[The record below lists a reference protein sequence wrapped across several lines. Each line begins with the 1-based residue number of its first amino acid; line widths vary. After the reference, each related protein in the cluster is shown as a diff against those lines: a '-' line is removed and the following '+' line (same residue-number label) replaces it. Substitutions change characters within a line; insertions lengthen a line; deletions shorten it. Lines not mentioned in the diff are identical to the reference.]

1 MLGRWVSSVAAG
13 ALLVVAL
20 TGCTFGARIA
30 NLEPYHP
37 SDGVGVTM
45 GDVAVRNAM
54 LIANDSGSATLVMTV
69 VNRGDEDVVVN
80 FQYGPDSSR
89 QTISVDV
96 PGGASLVRVGDDPGT
111 MVVLEDPELIP
122 GALFE
127 VYAEYGEIPGEIMQV
142 PVLDGTLPEYE
153 LYVP

>member
-1 MLGRWVSSVAAG
+1 MRGRWVSSLAAG

-20 TGCTFGARIA
+20 SGCTFNARIA

-54 LIANDSGSATLVMTV
+54 LIANNSGSATLVMTV
-69 VNRGDEDVVVN
+69 VNRGDEDATVN
-80 FQYGPDSSR
+80 FQYGPDGNR
-89 QTISVDV
+89 QTVSVDV
-96 PGGASLVRVGDDPGT
+96 PGMGSVVRVGDDPGT
-111 MVVLEDPELIP
+111 TVVLEDPSLVP
-122 GALFE
+122 GGLFE
-127 VYAEYGEIPGEIMQV
+127 VYAEYGDVPGELMQV

>member
-1 MLGRWVSSVAAG
+1 MLGRWVSTLAAS
-13 ALLVVAL
+13 ALLVVGL

-45 GDVAVRNAM
+45 GDVALRNAM
-54 LIANDSGSATLVMTV
+54 LIANDSGSATLVVTI
-69 VNRGDEDVVVN
+69 VNRGDDDVMVN
-80 FQYGPDSSR
+80 FQYGPDTNR
-89 QTISVDV
+89 QTVSVDV
-96 PGGASLVRVGDDPGT
+96 PGGSRVVRVGDDPGT
-111 MVVLEDPELIP
+111 TVVVEDPGLVP

-127 VYAEYGEIPGEIMQV
+127 VYAEYGDVPGEILTV